1 LTYVDKY
8 LITGSFREHGRTFFF
23 IFAYPVM
30 RPCVAVF
37 LLYVF
42 VLMTG
47 VAAAQQQMVGA
58 ECKVTLDLINVA
70 ADKDRIHVTIITPPI
85 EARQVRYVLPAY
97 LPGIGKKADAGQFVH
112 QFYAL
117 DDRGLPVKAVKKDG
131 GNVILLRLGKGRTLR
146 KIDYWI
152 DDTWDTD
159 DHGKNYHNDD
169 YNHVPN
175 AAGTSFRA
183 GEQFLL
189 NSSFMFGYIEG
200 YSWIPYRLTVLHDE
214 SLHGFT
220 SLSNTE
226 RTDDRDEFYARSY
239 TDLVEYPLYYG
250 TPDTCGFQSDNLYID
265 IAVYSES
272 GTVTARQIRRYIG
285 AEIAAMTRF
294 LGNIPEQHYKM
305 LFYLVSPKDFK
316 AGTKG
321 VFGGVAH
328 RNSAVYYLLE
338 SSEEDQLIST
348 VVRES
353 SGDVLKV
360 LTMLDPTRNT
370 YGSDFL
376 VPQIKSN
383 WWIAEGMKSYF
394 TWIAELRDS
403 VASETEFMAA
413 VSAKM
418 RLYDKVKSKSLVNTR
433 EVAKAMKDPLV
444 AEEYKAKA
452 MLTVFLLD
460 INVTLL
466 SGGETGL
473 REVVLELND
482 SSEFRPD
489 SLGKY
494 LQKTISPDI
503 ASFFAAYVKGNQP
516 LPVISS
522 FDKIGWVYSPVALDS
537 VLTFG
542 QVSLYYDENADAF
555 YVRDADIGNTLTLQS
570 GDRLVS
576 INGIHV
582 DAANLDVALSA
593 IYSPQ
598 STEAV
603 EVIFIRGNQNERVMA
618 APYFRTVVID
628 HIVRNDPA
636 SSSDA
641 QLLHARIFSP
651 FDY

>member
-1 LTYVDKY
+1 
-8 LITGSFREHGRTFFF
+8 
-23 IFAYPVM
+23 M
-30 RPCVAVF
+30 RPYVAVF
-37 LLYVF
+37 FLF
-42 VLMTG
+42 ICVLT
-47 VAAAQQQMVGA
+47 ASTAHAQQPVGA
-58 ECKVTLDLINVA
+58 ECKVTVDLINVA
-70 ADKDRIHVTIITPPI
+70 PDKDRIHVTILTPPI

-97 LPGIGKKADAGQFVH
+97 LPGIGKKVDAGQFVH

-117 DDRGLPVKAVKKDG
+117 DDRGLPVKAVKKNG

-146 KIDYWI
+146 KIDYWV

-159 DHGKNYHNDD
+159 ERGKNYHNDN
-169 YNHVPN
+169 YNFVPN
-175 AAGTSFRA
+175 AVGTSFRA
-183 GEQFLL
+183 GDQFLL
-189 NSSFMFGYIEG
+189 NSAFMFGYIEG

-214 SLHGFT
+214 SVNAFT
-220 SLSNTE
+220 ALSSTAYSDN
-226 RTDDRDEFYARSY
+226 RDEFYAQSY
-239 TDLVEYPLYYG
+239 TDLVEYPLFYG
-250 TPDTCGFQSDNLYID
+250 APDTCGFQSDNLYID

-272 GTVTARQIRRYIG
+272 RTVTARQIRRYIG
-285 AEIAAMTRF
+285 AEVAAMTRF
-294 LGNIPEQHYKM
+294 LGDVPQQHYKM

-328 RNSAVYYLLE
+328 RSSAVYYLLE
-338 SSEEDQLIST
+338 SSEEEQLIST

-353 SGDVLKV
+353 SGDILKV
-360 LTMLDPTRNT
+360 LALLDPTRNS

-376 VPQIKSN
+376 QPQIKPN
-383 WWIAEGMKSYF
+383 WWIADGMKSYF
-394 TWIAELRDS
+394 TWIADLRDS
-403 VASETEFMAA
+403 VASENEFMAA

-418 RLYDKVKSKSLVNTR
+418 RLYDKVKNKSLVNTR

-460 INVTLL
+460 IEVTLL
-466 SGGETGL
+466 SGGQTGL
-473 REVVLELND
+473 REVVLALND
-482 SSEFRPD
+482 SSTFRAD

-494 LQKTISPDI
+494 LQKNISADI
-503 ASFFAAYVKGNQP
+503 ASFFTAYVKGSQP

-537 VLTFG
+537 ALTFG

-555 YVRDADIGNTLTLQS
+555 YVREADAGNTLTLQA

-582 DAANLDVALSA
+582 DAANLDIALSA

-603 EVIFIRGNQNERVMA
+603 EVIFIRGNRNERVMA
-618 APYFRTVVID
+618 APYFRTMVID